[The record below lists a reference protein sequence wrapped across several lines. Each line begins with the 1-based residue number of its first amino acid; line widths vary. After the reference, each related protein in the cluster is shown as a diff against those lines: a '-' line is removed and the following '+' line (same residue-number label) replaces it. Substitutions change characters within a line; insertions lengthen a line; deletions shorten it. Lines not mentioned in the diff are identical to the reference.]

1 MHAKFLMKK
10 LIFSPHFV
18 HLRGFH
24 SRAYR
29 IILCFNSKRDGT
41 LETSVKKVSA
51 GEKKCRKY
59 LVVSRKF
66 RIFVC
71 EKKLLH
77 VDKKL
82 LHVRSARRVSPTG
95 RRGNS

>member
-51 GEKKCRKY
+51 GEKKVSEIFGGFTKIPYLCMRKETAACR
-59 LVVSRKF
+59 
-66 RIFVC
+66 
-71 EKKLLH
+71 
-77 VDKKL
+77 
-82 LHVRSARRVSPTG
+82 
-95 RRGNS
+95 